1 MDDDALRKQVLQLVE
16 NAARSAETPSDVLRV
31 HDLAQSA
38 GALEQV
44 SDLLRVQLTRW
55 IEASAA
61 EPFNGA
67 AVLAEAPELGRA
79 LQLLLHHLL

>member
-1 MDDDALRKQVLQLVE
+1 MDDESLRKQVLQLIE
-16 NAARSAETPSDVLRV
+16 NAARSAQTPSEVLRV

-38 GALEQV
+38 GVVEQV
-44 SDLLRVQLTRW
+44 SDLLRVQLSRW

-79 LQLLLHHLL
+79 LPLLLQHLL